1 MAQSEINTR
10 SFFCYSILAK
20 SFTDK
25 NVLSQHVQPQ
35 LKYSD
40 LVDVY
45 DAIWESVVETGYSF
59 IIKDKNSRIVG
70 VALNFDYDNELDIPY
85 NEPCSVVNKYLQF
98 LESSV
103 M

>member
-1 MAQSEINTR
+1 MGLFRT
-10 SFFCYSILAK
+10 SFSSFSFSILAK

-25 NVLSQHVQPQ
+25 NLLSQHVTPK

-40 LVDVY
+40 LVEVY
-45 DAIWESVVETGYSF
+45 DVIWQSVVDIGYSF
-59 IIKDKNSRIVG
+59 IIKDKANRIVG
-70 VALNFDYDNELDIPY
+70 VALNFDYDIELDIPY
-85 NEPCSVVNKYLQF
+85 NEPCSVLNKYLHF